1 MSRVISIAFAV
12 LVLISIIPFP
22 GSSAADGKKKGVKYY
37 KAEVIGSYPHDAS
50 AYTQGLFFDNGILYE
65 SSGQYGE
72 SSFRRVDLNTGATL
86 LRIDPDP
93 GIFDEGSVT
102 MDGLVYLL
110 SWREQVC
117 LVYDIETFNLLSSF
131 SYYGEGWGL
140 TTDGESLIMSDGS
153 STLVYRD
160 PMTFVERRRVNVT
173 FEGKPVPYLN
183 ELEYIDGKIW
193 ANVYG
198 LDYIIIIDGESGV
211 VEGRIDCRDLLEK
224 KYRGKGEDVLNGI
237 AYNPVDGSV
246 YLTGKYW
253 PRMYKVRLN
262 DVK

>member
-1 MSRVISIAFAV
+1 MSRGISIAFAV
-12 LVLISIIPFP
+12 LVLISIIPFH

-93 GIFDEGSVT
+93 GIFAEGSVS
-102 MDGLVYLL
+102 MNGLVYLL

-224 KYRGKGEDVLNGI
+224 KYIGKGEDVLNGI

>member
-1 MSRVISIAFAV
+1 MFRRVFIAFAV
-12 LVLISIIPFP
+12 LSLMLLLPFP
-22 GSSAADGKKKGVKYY
+22 GSRAADGKKKDVKYY
-37 KAEVIGSYPHDAS
+37 KVEVIGSYPHDAS

-72 SSFRRVDLNTGATL
+72 SSLRRVDLNTGSTL
-86 LRIDPDP
+86 LRVDP
-93 GIFDEGSVT
+93 GSAVFAEGSVS

-110 SWREQVC
+110 SWREQTC
-117 LVYDIETFNLLSSF
+117 FVYDIETFNLLSSF

-140 TTDGESLIMSDGS
+140 TTDGKSLIMSDGS

-160 PMTFVERRRVNVT
+160 PMTFVERRRVTVT
-173 FEGKPVPYLN
+173 FDGKPVPYLN

-224 KYRGKGEDVLNGI
+224 RYRGKGEDVLNGI

>member
-1 MSRVISIAFAV
+1 MSRRVLTAFAV
-12 LVLISIIPFP
+12 LSLIAIVPFA
-22 GSSAADGKKKGVKYY
+22 GSRAADGKKNRVKYY
-37 KAEVIGSYPHDAS
+37 KAEVVGSYPHESS

-72 SSFRRVDLNTGATL
+72 SSLRRVDLNTGSTL
-86 LRIDPDP
+86 LRMDLDP
-93 GIFDEGSVT
+93 GIFAEGSVS

-117 LVYDIETFNLLSSF
+117 LVYDIETFDLLSSF
-131 SYYGEGWGL
+131 SYHGEGWGL
-140 TTDGESLIMSDGS
+140 TTDGKSLIMSDGS

-160 PMTFVERRRVNVT
+160 PMTFVERRRVTVT

-211 VEGRIDCRDLLEK
+211 VEGRIDCRNLLEK
-224 KYRGKGEDVLNGI
+224 MYRGKGEDVLNGI
-237 AYNPVDGSV
+237 AYNPADGAV

-253 PRMYKVRLN
+253 PRMYKVRLS

>member
-1 MSRVISIAFAV
+1 MSRGISIAFAV

-72 SSFRRVDLNTGATL
+72 SFFRRVDLNTGATL

-93 GIFDEGSVT
+93 GIFAEGSVS

-224 KYRGKGEDVLNGI
+224 RYRGKGEDVLNGI
-237 AYNPVDGSV
+237 AYNPVDGAV

-253 PRMYKVRLN
+253 PKMYKVRIS
-262 DVK
+262 DIK